1 MNAAE
6 QPRDHPTLAKYPGH
20 PTALHRG
27 EDGVLWRVPLR
38 RDRDEAVAVP
48 VEDLVQARGAVHQL
62 KLMVERGF
70 GDDVDLEMMGHVLTG
85 TSAAAPPRTRK
96 EVLQYLDGLRDRL
109 TGSLPDW

>member
-6 QPRDHPTLAKYPGH
+6 QPQDHPTLAKYPSH
-20 PTALHRG
+20 PTALYRG
-27 EDGVLWRVPLR
+27 EDGVLWRVPR
-38 RDRDEAVAVP
+38 HRDRDEAVAVP

-70 GDDVDLEMMGHVLTG
+70 GDDVDLEMMGHVLAG
-85 TSAAAPPRTRK
+85 TSAADPPRTRR

-109 TGSLPDW
+109 TGSLPEW